1 MSQTMPQTM
10 PKKPTPSGVG
20 RQILIVI
27 FAVLLTVAVNI
38 FWWLYYGKTKEQ
50 FAAQLD
56 ARLNS
61 LAISG
66 SALLTKEEVGAL
78 LGGDVDVYLKTLD
91 YIDRLTTAD
100 SVSEMFIVDQDF
112 RVVISSEL
120 ESDSFYLLAD
130 LNGDALDSVFHAD
143 LQDSELASVVTHGYK
158 VANLILK
165 TSFAPLYDTTG
176 SVVAALGVEADV
188 NYTATLRRLR
198 KNLLLSSFA
207 SVIAAIIFA
216 GLFLAIQRRLTRA
229 ERSVL
234 RAESEMNLG
243 RMVAVVS
250 HEIKNPLAILRSAA
264 ERIQKKTEMKEAS
277 FLIDEVDRLDK
288 IVRGYLDFAR
298 SPDRIT
304 LNYTAVE
311 TVLADLREMSGQL
324 RPRMEKDGV
333 ELTTIIPPPV
343 GKSRQI
349 SLLVDTA
356 ALRQVVMNLILN
368 GADAAKQALAQDRTD
383 TAQAELRF
391 SVALEN
397 DALLIHV
404 QDNGMGIPEKL
415 QKRLF
420 EPFYTTKQHGSGLG
434 LYLCKQLVERMK
446 GTITVVSSS
455 GGPTRFTVTLPL
467 SNQSDGAMQAI
478 TSERQKAH

>member
-1 MSQTMPQTM
+1 MPQAMPQTT
-10 PKKPTPSGVG
+10 PKKPAPSGVG
-20 RQILIVI
+20 RQVLIVI

-38 FWWLYYGKTKEQ
+38 FWWLYYGKTKAQ

-66 SALLTKEEVGAL
+66 SALLTEEEVGDL
-78 LGGDVDVYLKTLD
+78 LAGDVDVYLKTLD

-100 SVSEMFIVDQDF
+100 SVSEVFVVDQDF
-112 RVVISSEL
+112 RVVISSQL

-143 LQDSELASVVTHGYK
+143 SQDGSLASVVTHGYK
-158 VANLILK
+158 VGNLILK
-165 TSFAPLYDTTG
+165 TAFAPLYDTSG

-216 GLFLAIQRRLTRA
+216 GLFLAIQRRLTKA

-264 ERIQKKTEMKEAS
+264 ERIQKKTEMKEAG

-304 LNYTAVE
+304 LNFTAIE
-311 TVLADLREMSGQL
+311 TVLTDLREMSGQL

-333 ELTTIIPPPV
+333 ELTTIIPPAT
-343 GKSRQI
+343 GASSGGSI
-349 SLLVDTA
+349 LVDTA

-397 DALLIHV
+397 DAVLIHV

-467 SNQSDGAMQAI
+467 SKHSDGAPH
-478 TSERQKAH
+478 TTDSERQKVF